1 MDFILDLQKGFNQN
15 KSADNAVAMEAY
27 MKNLFP
33 FLGIKA
39 ELRRSILKDALAANK
54 HEVKNYYRD
63 IALKLFELQ
72 EREYHHSAMD
82 ILIKQLNKKF
92 IPEDIELIE
101 HLLTTKSWWDSVD
114 AMAKYLLGGYL
125 RQYPEQTERVIDKF
139 SNSDNMWLNRSAII
153 FQLGYKKDTNAG
165 LLFSLCEKH
174 RESKEFFIQ
183 KAIGW
188 ALREYGKTNPDA
200 VKTFVASAQLKPLS
214 VREALKNL

>member
-1 MDFILDLQKGFNQN
+1 MEFITQLQKGFAKN

-39 ELRRSILKDALAANK
+39 ELRRSIVKEAQIANK
-54 HEVKNYYRD
+54 QEIINNARD
-63 IALKLFELQ
+63 LALKLYELP
-72 EREYHHSAMD
+72 EREYHHTAMD
-82 ILIKQLNKKF
+82 ILIKQLDKKF
-92 IPEDIELIE
+92 VPEDIELIE

-125 RQYPEQTERVIDKF
+125 KQYPEQTKSVIARF
-139 SNSDNMWLNRSAII
+139 SDSENMWLNRSAII
-153 FQLGYKKDTNAG
+153 FQLGYKKDTDVQ
-165 LLFSLCEKH
+165 LLFRLCEKH

-188 ALREYGKTNPDA
+188 ALREYGKTNPHA
-200 VKTFVASAQLKPLS
+200 VKTFVTGTQLKPLS
-214 VREALKNL
+214 TREALKNL